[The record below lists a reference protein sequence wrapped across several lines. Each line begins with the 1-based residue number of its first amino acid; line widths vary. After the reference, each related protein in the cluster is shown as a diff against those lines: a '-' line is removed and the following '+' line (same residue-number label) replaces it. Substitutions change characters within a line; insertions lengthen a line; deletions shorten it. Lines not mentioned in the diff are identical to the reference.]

1 MKIKQRAKRILL
13 DITANVAHHK
23 NKRGKT
29 LSAYNERN
37 YNEIHKSQIAIAHP
51 DGIPLEKKRNGE
63 KMMQKHFKYTKKL
76 S

>member
-1 MKIKQRAKRILL
+1 MKKRRKRCKHIHSRYKMKIKQRAKRILL

-37 YNEIHKSQIAIAHP
+37 YNEIHKS
-51 DGIPLEKKRNGE
+51 
-63 KMMQKHFKYTKKL
+63 
-76 S
+76 